1 MKSRTVLMPLIVP
14 KLSDAAAVQ
23 LVELLHDLVA
33 IVEHQYLPQI
43 HRHQRRN
50 NPVRPSFA
58 QPPPRT
64 KDLF

>member
-23 LVELLHDLVA
+23 LVELLHDLIA
-33 IVEHQYLPQI
+33 LVEHQYRPQI
-43 HRHQRRN
+43 HRHQRRTN
-50 NPVRPSFA
+50 LQPRSYA
-58 QPPPRT
+58 HPPPHT